1 MIHAGEDSTISRY
14 GVVVFQLPFGWIF
27 NDSSNRLGTGCGDLD
42 DLHC

>member
-27 NDSSNRLGTGCGDLD
+27 NLIAGLRIGSRDLD
-42 DLHC
+42 GLHC